1 MHIFKIGTFATILS
15 MAALVGS
22 CDFEMPVVS
31 RTALESSMEE
41 TQQAGEA
48 LRSVQESYTK
58 QNKDLTSILQQ
69 LSELSYQTTTLQL
82 KTENGVPQVTQ
93 VEQINKQLAVVKKRI
108 DNLEK
113 EAARVRRMDK
123 EMALSVQTI
132 KELRATVSVQQE
144 EINRLRCLVTEKDN
158 TIESQTRVIHG
169 QRDTISVQMKTI
181 SRQKNDLKK
190 AFDAQTELIYTAG
203 CDFEKLGDDCD
214 EVLNVTGR
222 RDRAKVTEYRKIVY
236 GKALEMFRQA
246 AKQDFPGAQTRVEVV
261 TYKMSQL

>member
-41 TQQAGEA
+41 TQQAREA

-58 QNKDLTSILQQ
+58 QNKD
-69 LSELSYQTTTLQL
+69 LSYQTTTLQL

-93 VEQINKQLAVVKKRI
+93 VEQINKQLAAVKKRI

-144 EINRLRCLVTEKDN
+144 EINRLRRLVTEKDN

-169 QRDTISVQMKTI
+169 QRDTISIQMKTI